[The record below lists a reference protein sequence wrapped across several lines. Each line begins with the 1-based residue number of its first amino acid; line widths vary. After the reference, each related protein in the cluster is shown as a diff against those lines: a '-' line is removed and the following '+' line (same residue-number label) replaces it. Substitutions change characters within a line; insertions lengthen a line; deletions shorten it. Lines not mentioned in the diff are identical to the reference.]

1 MKEVAQLGVD
11 PSSLVAVI
19 DFRQR
24 RQAMV
29 KVLRHGMRRLHV
41 SIVYHV
47 FIHPIPRSGRNQGV
61 VLCLMA
67 GAWPFPRCE
76 KRLSTLSSFQMM
88 SVAASSPDG

>member
-29 KVLRHGMRRLHV
+29 KVLRPGMRRLHV
-41 SIVYHV
+41 SLVCHV
-47 FIHPIPRSGRNQGV
+47 FIHPIPRCGRNQGV
-61 VLCLMA
+61 VCVMLD
-67 GAWPFPRCE
+67 GRG
-76 KRLSTLSSFQMM
+76 
-88 SVAASSPDG
+88 VAVLPM